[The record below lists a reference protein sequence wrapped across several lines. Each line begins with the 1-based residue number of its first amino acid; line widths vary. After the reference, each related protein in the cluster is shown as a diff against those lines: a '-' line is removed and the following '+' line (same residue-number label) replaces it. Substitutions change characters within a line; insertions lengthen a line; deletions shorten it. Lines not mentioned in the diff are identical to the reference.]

1 MMKTSIIIVFCVVS
15 SAFLFSGCSSEG
27 TEVASAPTSLDGR
40 KYTTFFSE
48 GNAIT
53 RADHIRDHT
62 VGTTALPY
70 WEPGDEVWMYMG
82 PTWRIRSLG
91 SDITAESRTAKFYFP
106 AGLNDATYRVH
117 YLGAPGND
125 GIHVTIPAQ
134 QNDLLPNASGHLA
147 QHGDCGEATAVRNP
161 NKAGIYSMTFKR
173 LPAYLCVLP
182 YNTSRPNAQWGE
194 SVVQR

>member
-1 MMKTSIIIVFCVVS
+1 MKTSIIIVFCVVS

-70 WEPGDEVWMYMG
+70 WEPGDEVWSI
-82 PTWRIRSLG
+82 W
-91 SDITAESRTAKFYFP
+91 DQ
-106 AGLNDATYRVH
+106 
-117 YLGAPGND
+117 LGASE
-125 GIHVTIPAQ
+125 A
-134 QNDLLPNASGHLA
+134 LA
-147 QHGDCGEATAVRNP
+147 VISQLRVERRSFIFLQA
-161 NKAGIYSMTFKR
+161 
-173 LPAYLCVLP
+173 
-182 YNTSRPNAQWGE
+182 
-194 SVVQR
+194 